1 MTQNQFVGTWRLI
14 GTKIEDSQGRK
25 AELFGSGATGQI
37 IYSEQGYMSAHC
49 TVPNPPDAVTVLEA
63 FVGVGKLTP
72 EQITSLSLPK
82 LKDFSYGGKYEIEAD
97 TVIHHGEFHSEP
109 VYSGLLPRLFEFTG
123 NQLILSQYIPFIPGS
138 DAKMYLIW
146 ERV

>member
-25 AELFGSGATGQI
+25 SELFGPGATGQI
-37 IYSEQGYMSAHC
+37 IYSEQGYMSANC
-49 TVPNPPDAVTVLEA
+49 TLPNPPDLVTVCETFA
-63 FVGVGKLTP
+63 GKLSP

-82 LKDFSYGGKYEIEAD
+82 LKNFSYAGKYEIEAD

-109 VYSGLLPRLFEFTG
+109 IYSGLLPRLFEFTG
-123 NQLILSQYIPFIPGS
+123 NQLILSQYFPFTPGS
-138 DAKMYLIW
+138 DAKMHLIW